1 MNKKSQY
8 GYDVLGKYITV
19 KLRVCLTQQNLE
31 VLECTYK
38 DWLCFYKTYS
48 GYTRYIKIEGVL
60 PSGSYDQFNHDLQ
73 LALVRTK
80 IDKLKE
86 QETRIVSD
94 YLNIDR
100 DIPNLDNPFIQA
112 NQDESF
118 GSLFFTDIRDQVRY
132 AASDEDYKRL

>member
-100 DIPNLDNPFIQA
+100 DIPNLDNPFI
-112 NQDESF
+112 
-118 GSLFFTDIRDQVRY
+118 
-132 AASDEDYKRL
+132 